1 MYSYQ
6 VRPKI
11 ANEEEY
17 QVAREKEIRM
27 KYREVKSQMKLEYFV
42 KDYTPKFPNE
52 AQILSKFGL
61 TPKSTPSEESPSLSI
76 SPKDSHNY
84 QGFLTHDDTLS
95 SDSSDDEADI
105 RKTKKSRIS
114 RKTKL
119 PNNCKTSTEEEVID
133 LASSDEEDNDENI
146 SRAVPD
152 ESVKSSSI
160 RTESISISS
169 SASLKVGEGIVESRV
184 VETREANT
192 SQCIVARIKLTMK

>member
-1 MYSYQ
+1 M
-6 VRPKI
+6 
-11 ANEEEY
+11 
-17 QVAREKEIRM
+17 
-27 KYREVKSQMKLEYFV
+27 
-42 KDYTPKFPNE
+42 
-52 AQILSKFGL
+52 
-61 TPKSTPSEESPSLSI
+61 SI

-105 RKTKKSRIS
+105 RKTKKPRIS

-133 LASSDEEDNDENI
+133 LASSDEEDSDETI

-192 SQCIVARIKLTMK
+192 S